1 MIGLVYGPR
10 FWKQAGALPKAQQE
24 KLARLIPLLATNPF
38 DPKLHTKHLKQP
50 LEGTYAFR
58 ITRDWRVTFHFVDYE
73 TVRLLE
79 VKHRKDIYR

>member
-1 MIGLVYGPR
+1 MTELVYGPL
-10 FWKQAGALPKAQQE
+10 FWKQAGKLPRAQQE
-24 KLARLIPLLATNPF
+24 KLARLIPLLASNPF
-38 DPKLHTKHLKQP
+38 DPRLHTKHLKQP

-58 ITRDWRVTFHFVDYE
+58 ITRDWRATFQFVDQI